1 MSDALPNYRLRDL
14 NLLLSTIDRDHDN
27 VRVRC
32 LCHTGFAVFPNS
44 KRPVTTEP
52 QSENP
57 DSLCRLDDVIE
68 IPRLDRYTVHKNC
81 HSSDIGM
88 IGVCL
93 VLSHSV
99 VKSHCLLRARERN
112 VFRRPELYRQMTH
125 SVNSV
130 QKKIFFLVFCLGFSF
145 GVHRCTFVQK
155 AAGPA
160 YQQPPQHHQPN
171 LGQKNLPVSTNNQQ
185 TSDQLPQHAHLPS
198 TMRIF

>member
-1 MSDALPNYRLRDL
+1 MKRIPRHLAGVLCDLVNVCQFDCVPNTLPNYRLRDL

-99 VKSHCLLRARERN
+99 VKGHRFC
-112 VFRRPELYRQMTH
+112 
-125 SVNSV
+125 SV
-130 QKKIFFLVFCLGFSF
+130 QGERTCFIGLNCIGKPHRLSIVYRNKFLS
-145 GVHRCTFVQK
+145 
-155 AAGPA
+155 
-160 YQQPPQHHQPN
+160 
-171 LGQKNLPVSTNNQQ
+171 
-185 TSDQLPQHAHLPS
+185 
-198 TMRIF
+198 